1 VFVSVR
7 VLSTFKQEEEQEG
20 AEGGGGGE
28 TAARKMQ
35 RAVKNRL
42 SAARSRERRLAYT
55 AELEAQVAAL
65 QTENEE
71 LKRQLA
77 AATAKGT

>member
-1 VFVSVR
+1 M
-7 VLSTFKQEEEQEG
+7 KQEEEREE
-20 AEGGGGGE
+20 AEEGGGGGE
-28 TAARKMQ
+28 TAARKLQ

-65 QTENEE
+65 QTENET

-77 AATAKGT
+77 AATGDKAA

>member
-1 VFVSVR
+1 M
-7 VLSTFKQEEEQEG
+7 VLQNTQEGQVEADGG
-20 AEGGGGGE
+20 AEGGE
-28 TAARKMQ
+28 TQAKKLQ

-65 QTENEE
+65 QAENEQ
-71 LKRQLA
+71 LRRQLGA
-77 AATAKGT
+77 AKAT